1 VRARSRR
8 ATATALLAALAALVP
23 AGTASAATSPSPSSS
38 ASVSPSAS
46 PSASA
51 AVSAPESPAE
61 SPSATPSATAT
72 AATEVGGARPTSV
85 LYVVLPHPD
94 DEFEV
99 WSQVQDT
106 PDVYKVFV
114 LLTHGEESANCLP
127 TMPGYD
133 PAVEPAPSPLPLGL
147 WTTTCE
153 EARLNSWRD
162 FLSDMSDTDPSVP
175 GTFRDR
181 GRVERLA
188 SRSAPVCRRDA
199 DTSTC
204 ARRDRGARLWTDT
217 AGHGSL
223 VVFDLGDRDLTS
235 QEVVWAMRTVRD
247 NPTKLGI
254 DPSLPSRGVVGSYAN
269 TDHAGC
275 FTYGHPDHLA
285 VSEALI
291 GTDLG
296 LGPQLAATAKDDPR
310 ATVTGTV
317 STGPLVA
324 AFGWD
329 GSTGAHARRYG
340 WLWREDAD
348 ALTSG
353 RVDAYQVDRE
363 GQRRLFHV
371 RQHFRVAFG
380 PPPPTAV

>member
-23 AGTASAATSPSPSSS
+23 AGAASAATTPPPSSS
-38 ASVSPSAS
+38 ASAS
-46 PSASA
+46 PSVTAPA
-51 AVSAPESPAE
+51 A
-61 SPSATPSATAT
+61 PSATAT
-72 AATEVGGARPTSV
+72 AGTGVGGARPSSV

-127 TMPGYD
+127 HLPGYD
-133 PAVEPAPSPLPLGL
+133 PAVEPGPSPLPLGP

-181 GRVERLA
+181 GRVDGLA
-188 SRSAPVCRRDA
+188 SRSAPACRRDA

-217 AGHGSL
+217 GGHGSL

-247 NPTKLGI
+247 NPTELGI

-269 TDHAGC
+269 TDHAGG
-275 FTYGHPDHLA
+275 FSYGHPDHLA
-285 VSEALI
+285 VSDALVT
-291 GTDLG
+291 TDLG
-296 LGPQLAATAKDDPR
+296 LGPQLAATAHDDPR
-310 ATVTGTV
+310 ATVTGVVAT
-317 STGPLVA
+317 TPLVA

-348 ALTSG
+348 AVTSG

-371 RQHFRVAFG
+371 RQHFRVSFG

>member
-1 VRARSRR
+1 M
-8 ATATALLAALAALVP
+8 
-23 AGTASAATSPSPSSS
+23 
-38 ASVSPSAS
+38 SPSAS
-46 PSASA
+46 DATGAPPASTGM
-51 AVSAPESPAE
+51 AP
-61 SPSATPSATAT
+61 
-72 AATEVGGARPTSV
+72 EVGGARPRSV

-114 LLTHGEESANCLP
+114 LLTHGEESSNCLP
-127 TMPGYD
+127 NMPGYD

-153 EARLNSWRD
+153 EARLGSWRA
-162 FLSDMSDTDPSVP
+162 FFSDMSDTDPSVP

-181 GRVERLA
+181 GRVDRLA

-199 DTSTC
+199 DPTTC
-204 ARRDRGARLWTDT
+204 ARRDRGAHLWTDT
-217 AGHGSL
+217 AGRGSL
-223 VVFDLGDRDLTS
+223 VVFDLGDRDLTPE
-235 QEVVWAMRTVRD
+235 EVVWAMRTVHD

-269 TDHAGC
+269 TDHAGG
-275 FTYGHPDHLA
+275 FSYAHPDHLA
-285 VSEALI
+285 VSEALVR
-291 GTDLG
+291 TDLH
-296 LGPQLAATAKDDPR
+296 LGPQLTATAKGDPR
-310 ATVTGTV
+310 ATVVGTV
-317 STGPLVA
+317 TTVPLIT

-348 ALTSG
+348 AITSG

-371 RQHFRVAFG
+371 SQRFRVSFG
-380 PPPPTAV
+380 PPPATAV

>member
-1 VRARSRR
+1 M
-8 ATATALLAALAALVP
+8 
-23 AGTASAATSPSPSSS
+23 
-38 ASVSPSAS
+38 SPSAS
-46 PSASA
+46 DATGAPPASTGT
-51 AVSAPESPAE
+51 AP
-61 SPSATPSATAT
+61 
-72 AATEVGGARPTSV
+72 EVGGARPRSV

-114 LLTHGEESANCLP
+114 LLTHGEESSNCLP
-127 TMPGYD
+127 NMPGYD

-153 EARLNSWRD
+153 EARLGSWRA
-162 FLSDMSDTDPSVP
+162 FFSDMSDTDPSVP

-181 GRVERLA
+181 GRVDRLA

-199 DTSTC
+199 DPTTC
-204 ARRDRGARLWTDT
+204 ARRDRGAHLWTDT
-217 AGHGSL
+217 AGRGSL
-223 VVFDLGDRDLTS
+223 VVFDLGDRDLTPE
-235 QEVVWAMRTVRD
+235 EVVWAMRTVHD

-269 TDHAGC
+269 TDHAGG
-275 FTYGHPDHLA
+275 FSYAHPDHLA
-285 VSEALI
+285 VSEALVR
-291 GTDLG
+291 TDLH
-296 LGPQLAATAKDDPR
+296 LGPQLTATAKGDPR
-310 ATVTGTV
+310 ATVVGTV
-317 STGPLVA
+317 TTVPLIT

-348 ALTSG
+348 AITSG

-371 RQHFRVAFG
+371 SQRFRVSFG
-380 PPPPTAV
+380 PPPATAV